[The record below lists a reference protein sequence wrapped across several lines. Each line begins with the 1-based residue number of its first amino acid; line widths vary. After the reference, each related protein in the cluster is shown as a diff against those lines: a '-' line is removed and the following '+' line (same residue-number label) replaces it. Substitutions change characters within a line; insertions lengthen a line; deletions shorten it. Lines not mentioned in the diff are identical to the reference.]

1 MSPRNKCSAVFYALK
16 NREFRKP
23 KRSRNNEKVV
33 LFFPAVSIT
42 IILVFLN
49 ILVLGGSLNYSH
61 PFGAII
67 YFITIAL
74 LFASAILMAK
84 TNGGVVCSVY
94 LSAFA

>member
-1 MSPRNKCSAVFYALK
+1 MKKLFYFL
-16 NREFRKP
+16 
-23 KRSRNNEKVV
+23 
-33 LFFPAVSIT
+33 PAVSIT

-84 TNGGVVCSVY
+84 NKWWGCLFGILIGICLICMGMQETGQV
-94 LSAFA
+94 FKE